1 MWRRDLKAIKEGFAE
16 KVTFELGFKGW
27 GGVHQLDN
35 MEKAVE
41 GKAEMNEP
49 MKELMEKT
57 A

>member
-1 MWRRDLKAIKEGFAE
+1 MKAIKEGFAE
-16 KVTFELGFKGW
+16 KMTFELVFKGW

-49 MKELMEKT
+49 MKELMKKT